1 MIENNFLMGDYKMLI
16 SKNKVIK
23 NATKILEED
32 LKIKLPEDYSKFLDK
47 YNGGAT
53 YNSEVKIGRNWED
66 VCGFNGVGEVDED
79 YSFKSM
85 KSMGV
90 LENYLEWGFLPL
102 SHNMLGDYYCLSLK
116 TEDYG
121 SIYLL
126 YHDLLGKKK
135 KLFSSFTEFINNIKS
150 EKIGHIKTMEEREKM
165 AIENGYGYKVELLR
179 PVSKKEIE
187 KFSKIVQEEVIL

>member
-1 MIENNFLMGDYKMLI
+1 MLI
-16 SKNKVIK
+16 SKNKVIQ
-23 NATKILEED
+23 NASKILEED

-47 YNGGAT
+47 YNGGRT
-53 YNSEVKIGRNWED
+53 YKSKVKIGRNWDD
-66 VCGFNGVGEVDED
+66 VCGFNGVGEVNEN
-79 YSFKSM
+79 YSFESM

-90 LENYLEWGFLPL
+90 LDNYIERGFLPL

-116 TEDYG
+116 AEDYG

-150 EKIGHIKTMEEREKM
+150 EEIGHIKTMEEREKM

-179 PVSKKEIE
+179 PVWKKEIE

>member
-1 MIENNFLMGDYKMLI
+1 MLI
-16 SKNKVIK
+16 SKNKVIQ
-23 NATKILEED
+23 NASKILEED

-47 YNGGAT
+47 YNGGVT
-53 YNSEVKIGRNWED
+53 YKTEVKIGRKWDD
-66 VCGFNGVGEVDED
+66 VCGFNGVGEVNEN
-79 YSFKSM
+79 YSFESM

-90 LENYLEWGFLPL
+90 LDDYIERGFLPL

-150 EKIGHIKTMEEREKM
+150 EEIGNIKTMEEREKT
-165 AIENGYGYKVELLR
+165 AIENGFGDEVEMLR
-179 PVSKKEIE
+179 PIWKEEIE
-187 KFSKIVQEEVIL
+187 YFSNLVQEEVIL

>member
-1 MIENNFLMGDYKMLI
+1 MLI
-16 SKNKVIK
+16 SKNKVIQ
-23 NATKILEED
+23 NASKILEED

-47 YNGGAT
+47 YNGGRT
-53 YNSEVKIGRNWED
+53 YKSKVKVGRKWDD
-66 VCGFNGVGEVDED
+66 VCGFNGVGEVNEN
-79 YSFKSM
+79 YSFESM

-90 LENYLEWGFLPL
+90 LEGYLEKGFLPIAD
-102 SHNMLGDYYCLSLK
+102 NMLGDYYCLSLK

-150 EKIGHIKTMEEREKM
+150 EEIGHIKTMEEREKI
-165 AIENGYGYKVELLR
+165 AIENGYGDEVEMLR
-179 PVSKKEIE
+179 PVWKEQIE
-187 KFSKIVQEEVIL
+187 EFSKIVQEEVIL

>member
-1 MIENNFLMGDYKMLI
+1 MLI

-23 NATKILEED
+23 NASKILEED
-32 LKIKLPEDYSKFLDK
+32 LKIKLPEDYSNFLDK

-66 VCGFNGVGEVDED
+66 VSGFNGVGEVNEN
-79 YSFKSM
+79 YSFESM

-90 LENYLEWGFLPL
+90 LDDYIERGFLPL

-126 YHDLLGKKK
+126 YHDLLEKKK

-150 EKIGHIKTMEEREKM
+150 EEIGHIKTMEEREKT
-165 AIENGYGYKVELLR
+165 AIENGFGDEVEMLR
-179 PVSKKEIE
+179 PIWKEEIE
-187 KFSKIVQEEVIL
+187 YFSNLVQEEVIL

>member
-1 MIENNFLMGDYKMLI
+1 
-16 SKNKVIK
+16 
-23 NATKILEED
+23 
-32 LKIKLPEDYSKFLDK
+32 
-47 YNGGAT
+47 
-53 YNSEVKIGRNWED
+53 
-66 VCGFNGVGEVDED
+66 
-79 YSFKSM
+79 M

-90 LENYLEWGFLPL
+90 LDNYIERGFLPL

-116 TEDYG
+116 AEDYG

-150 EKIGHIKTMEEREKM
+150 EEIGHIKTMEEREKM

-179 PVSKKEIE
+179 PVWKKEIE

>member
-1 MIENNFLMGDYKMLI
+1 MLI
-16 SKNKVIK
+16 SKNKVIQ
-23 NATKILEED
+23 NASKILEED
-32 LKIKLPEDYSKFLDK
+32 LKIKLPEDYSNFLDK
-47 YNGGAT
+47 YNGGVT

-66 VCGFNGVGEVDED
+66 VCGFNGVGEVNGN
-79 YSFKSM
+79 YSFESM
-85 KSMGV
+85 KTMGV
-90 LENYLEWGFLPL
+90 LENYLKRGFLPIA
-102 SHNMLGDYYCLSLK
+102 NNIFGDYYCILLK

-135 KLFSSFTEFINNIKS
+135 KIFSSFTEFINNIKS
-150 EKIGHIKTMEEREKM
+150 EEIGHIDTMEEREKI

-179 PVSKKEIE
+179 PVWKKEIE